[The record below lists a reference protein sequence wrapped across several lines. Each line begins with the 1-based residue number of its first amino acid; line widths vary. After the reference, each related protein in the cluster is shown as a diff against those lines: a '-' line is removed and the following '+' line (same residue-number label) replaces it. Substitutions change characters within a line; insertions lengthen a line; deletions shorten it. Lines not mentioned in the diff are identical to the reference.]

1 VTIGNGVCFSGHATR
16 GGEAGVGAGLAGGN
30 TLGHAC
36 TFGAV
41 SLNDG
46 VCLGRYATRGGEAGV
61 GAGLAGGN
69 TLGHACTLG
78 AVSLAGIVECRDRQD
93 RISEKRRDDVRSQD
107 NGADKTCQQRDSNY

>member
-1 VTIGNGVCFSGHATR
+1 MTIGNGVCFSGHATR

-30 TLGHAC
+30 TLSHAC
-36 TFGAV
+36 TF
-41 SLNDG
+41 
-46 VCLGRYATRGGEAGV
+46 
-61 GAGLAGGN
+61 
-69 TLGHACTLG
+69 G